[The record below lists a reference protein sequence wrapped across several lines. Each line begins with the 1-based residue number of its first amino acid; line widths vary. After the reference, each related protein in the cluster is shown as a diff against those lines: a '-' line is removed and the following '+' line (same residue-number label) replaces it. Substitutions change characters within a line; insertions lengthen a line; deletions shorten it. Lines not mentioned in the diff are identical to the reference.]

1 MSNELE
7 RILNLAGVHKEAPVV
22 ESGKECS
29 CCGNSI
35 DEQGKCGC
43 DESCEH
49 CGGQHALS
57 EETSGTIKVN
67 KDIPLAGDSIWFD
80 NDIDSVHVTEI
91 TVGDP
96 DDEEGDYR
104 HISVGHDG
112 PWEIYTDSGFA
123 EEISKIVGFEVDWTE
138 QGMQDTGIAS
148 LEGYV
153 DTANEGN
160 EFTHELKKAKDAGED
175 EFEVDGK
182 KYKVKESEEVNEDD
196 RVEDTFQNIMKGYRG
211 IQPDDKDVGNY
222 IGKGMSKEQILK
234 LIDMLHDKG
243 YDKDFLMK
251 DLAPMMEAEIEEI
264 SEAPT
269 MDTTQLIHLLKLSG
283 ISEEK
288 INEHI
293 EKLSEEWANTPEGVG
308 ETEPTQ
314 HGDEDNYNFAQMV
327 NLSLKRYLDAQDMK
341 VSVNEGHTAE
351 GMRAKYDAMKNK

>member
-7 RILNLAGVHKEAPVV
+7 RILNLAGVHREAPVV

-49 CGGQHALS
+49 CGGQHSIS
-57 EETSGTIKVN
+57 EDTPGTIKVN

-160 EFTHELKKAKDAGED
+160 EFTDELKKAKDAGED

-182 KYKVKESEEVNEDD
+182 KYKVKESEEVEEEV
-196 RVEDTFQNIMKGYRG
+196 VE
-211 IQPDDKDVGNY
+211 
-222 IGKGMSKEQILK
+222 EEL
-234 LIDMLHDKG
+234 
-243 YDKDFLMK
+243 
-251 DLAPMMEAEIEEI
+251 EEI

-308 ETEPTQ
+308 ETDPTV
-314 HGDEDNYNFAQMV
+314 HGEEDNYNFAQAV

-341 VSVNEGHTAE
+341 VSVNESHTVE
-351 GMRAKYDAMKNK
+351 GMRAKYDAMKNN